1 MCMGSIFN
9 YFIFLRIS
17 FRLAS
22 TFSTTL
28 FEDGII
34 IRGQLWDSGYRYSKQ
49 SRQSVIEIWPLR
61 SVFNMTESIYIYI
74 YIYTRTHYYHW
85 CILFLSAFLV
95 SEKCFNSV
103 FDRNKEAQ
111 RKRKKNADFT
121 RLLCDYPGN
130 LLRNKFFSRLRR
142 KTRRRPPKRVLNN
155 PCQ

>member
-1 MCMGSIFN
+1 MCMGSILF
-9 YFIFLRIS
+9 YFIFVLRIS

-28 FEDGII
+28 FEDGIT
-34 IRGQLWDSGYRYSKQ
+34 IRGQLWDSGYSYSKQ
-49 SRQSVIEIWPLR
+49 SRQSVIETWPL
-61 SVFNMTESIYIYI
+61 SNAFIYVHIHTHI
-74 YIYTRTHYYHW
+74 YIYTRTHYYYW

-95 SEKCFNSV
+95 SEKCFDSV

-111 RKRKKNADFT
+111 RKRKNVDFT

-130 LLRNKFFSRLRR
+130 PLGNKFFSRLRR
-142 KTRRRPPKRVLNN
+142 KTRRPPKRVLNN